1 MSINIAI
8 IAVST
13 LVSGCCFKRPQWFYR
28 LAFVPVYNDRANAYR
43 WFSYGLVHAD
53 WGHLLVNMFVLWC
66 FGAMV
71 EDAYRYM
78 WNDRGMLLYLLLYV
92 TALPISTY
100 ADGLRHRE
108 DTRYVAVGASGAV
121 SAVVFASILLFPLK
135 KFYIMFVPIGIPAVL
150 FGIMYLLYEV
160 YMDKKA
166 NDHVGHKTHVWGA
179 IYGFIFALIFRPRL
193 LVAFV
198 VQILQVF

>member
-13 LVSGCCFKRPQWFYR
+13 LVSVCCFNRPQWFYR
-28 LAFVPVYNDRANAYR
+28 LAFVPVCADRDNAYR
-43 WFSYGLVHAD
+43 WFSYGLVHAN
-53 WGHLLVNMFVLWC
+53 WAHLLVNMFVLWC

-71 EDAYRYM
+71 EDAYQYM
-78 WNDRGMLLYLLLYV
+78 WNERGKLLYLLLYV

-108 DTRYVAVGASGAV
+108 NTRYVAVGASGAV
-121 SAVVFASILLFPLK
+121 SAVVFASILLFPLR
-135 KFYIMFVPIGIPAVL
+135 KFYIMFIPIGIPAVL
-150 FGIMYLLYEV
+150 FGIMYLLYEW
-160 YMDKKA
+160 YMDKKGQ
-166 NDHVGHKTHVWGA
+166 DHIGHKTHFWGA
-179 IYGFIFALIFRPRL
+179 IYGFLFALIFRPRL
-193 LVAFV
+193 LVGFV